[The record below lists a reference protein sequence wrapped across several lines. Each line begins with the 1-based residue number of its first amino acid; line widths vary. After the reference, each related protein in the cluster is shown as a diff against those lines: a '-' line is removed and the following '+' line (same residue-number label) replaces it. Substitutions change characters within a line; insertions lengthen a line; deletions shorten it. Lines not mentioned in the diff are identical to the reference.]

1 LWYDDDNTITKEIF
15 MNVKIKRA
23 ALAATILA
31 LLLSLCVSVCAAAY
45 PVAYNGGERH
55 VLCGNLSDLAES
67 YYQGDQ
73 TYQVLS
79 EQSGSELLNS
89 LRTLMTKTHTTKTSY
104 NNSRDM
110 AYMTDSQSGDGKIV
124 LLYTSVLVTQSDF
137 IGSGS
142 IGWNREHVWPKSLG
156 GFKNEGAGADLHH
169 VRPSDVTTNAKRANL
184 KYGNV
189 ENGMDAKGSS
199 LVGGASGGSYNATY
213 FEPLDNVKGDV
224 ARICLYVY
232 ARYGGEISQC
242 SSITNVFQSVDVLL
256 EWCALDPVDEW
267 EMGRNDMV
275 WAIQGNRNV
284 FIDYPEY
291 AWLIFDREIP
301 ADMATPSGMAGQSTQ
316 TPDRPSDPGEGG
328 ADNTPQGGHTHTFS
342 DWLDNGDG
350 TSSRICLDCA
360 HMETQGEVT
369 PPTSSAPQGCA
380 ATGGTG
386 AIFVVMTAAA
396 FLLTKRRKF

>member
-1 LWYDDDNTITKEIF
+1 
-15 MNVKIKRA
+15 MNIKMKRA
-23 ALAATILA
+23 ALAATIVA
-31 LLLSLCVSVCAAAY
+31 LLLSLCVSVCAVAY

-55 VLCGNLSDLAES
+55 VLCNELSYLSES
-67 YYQGDQ
+67 YYQGNQ
-73 TYQVLS
+73 SYQVLS
-79 EQSGSELLNS
+79 EQSGSELLTS
-89 LRTLMTKTHTTKTSY
+89 LRALMTKTHTTKTSY

-110 AYMTDSQSGDGKIV
+110 AYMTDSQSGNGKIV

-156 GFKNEGAGADLHH
+156 GFGNDGAGADLHH

-189 ENGMDAKGSS
+189 ENGADATGSS
-199 LVGGASGGSYNATY
+199 LVGGASGGTYNSTY

-256 EWCALDPVDEW
+256 QWCALDPVDDW

-316 TPDRPSDPGEGG
+316 TPDQPNEPNDPDEGG
-328 ADNTPQGGHTHTFS
+328 ADNAPEGGHAHTFS

-360 HMETQGEVT
+360 LMETQGEVT
-369 PPTSSAPQGCA
+369 PPASAGMAGCA
-380 ATGGTG
+380 ATGGVG
-386 AIFVVMTAAA
+386 AVFVVMTLGAC
-396 FLLTKRRKF
+396 LLTKRRKY

>member
-1 LWYDDDNTITKEIF
+1 
-15 MNVKIKRA
+15 MNIKMKRA
-23 ALAATILA
+23 ALAATIVA
-31 LLLSLCVSVCAAAY
+31 LLLSLCVSVCAVAY

-55 VLCGNLSDLAES
+55 VVCDELSYLSES
-67 YYQGDQ
+67 YYQGNQ
-73 TYQVLS
+73 SYEVLS
-79 EQSGSELLNS
+79 QQSRSELLTS

-156 GFKNEGAGADLHH
+156 GFGNEGAGADLHH

-189 ENGMDAKGSS
+189 ENGADATGSS
-199 LVGGASGGSYNATY
+199 LVGGASGGTYNSTY

-256 EWCALDPVDEW
+256 QWCALDPVDDW

-316 TPDRPSDPGEGG
+316 TPDQPNEPNDPDEGG
-328 ADNTPQGGHTHTFS
+328 ADNAPEGGHAHTFS

-360 HMETQGEVT
+360 LMETQGEVT
-369 PPTSSAPQGCA
+369 PPVSSGAQGCEA
-380 ATGGTG
+380 AGGTG
-386 AIFVVMTAAA
+386 AVFVVMTAAA
-396 FLLTKRRKF
+396 FLLTKRRKY

>member
-1 LWYDDDNTITKEIF
+1 
-15 MNVKIKRA
+15 MNIKMKRA
-23 ALAATILA
+23 ALAATIVA
-31 LLLSLCVSVCAAAY
+31 LLLSLCVSVGAVAY

-55 VLCGNLSDLAES
+55 VVCDELSYLSES
-67 YYQGDQ
+67 YYQGNQ
-73 TYQVLS
+73 SYEVLS
-79 EQSGSELLNS
+79 QQSGSELLTS
-89 LRTLMTKTHTTKTSY
+89 LRALMTKTHTTKTSY

-156 GFKNEGAGADLHH
+156 GFGNEGAGADLHH

-189 ENGMDAKGSS
+189 ENGADATGSS
-199 LVGGASGGSYNATY
+199 LVGGASGGTYNSTY

-232 ARYGGEISQC
+232 ARYGGEIGQC
-242 SSITNVFQSVDVLL
+242 SNITNVFQSVDVLL
-256 EWCALDPVDEW
+256 QWCALDPVDDW

-316 TPDRPSDPGEGG
+316 TPDQPNEPNDPDEGETDSAPEGG
-328 ADNTPQGGHTHTFS
+328 HAHTFS

-360 HMETQGEVT
+360 LMETQGEVT
-369 PPTSSAPQGCA
+369 PPASSGAQGCEA
-380 ATGGTG
+380 AGGVG
-386 AIFVVMTAAA
+386 AVFVVMTLSTC
-396 FLLTKRRKF
+396 LLTKRRKY